1 MHLYATIKS
10 RIAYPDFVVSNDIA
24 ISDDFHL
31 AIEGWKM
38 RKDQLY
44 KQQQSVTEINE
55 EAEKVNL
62 LSSLS
67 KQKKNT

>member
-1 MHLYATIKS
+1 MRLYATIKS
-10 RIAYPDFVVSNDIA
+10 RIAYPDLILSGDIA

-31 AIEGWKM
+31 AIQGWKM

-55 EAEKVNL
+55 ESEKLNL

-67 KQKKNT
+67 KQKNT

>member
-1 MHLYATIKS
+1 MYATIKS

-55 EAEKVNL
+55 EAEKLNL

-67 KQKKNT
+67 KQKNT